1 MYERTRGEGFGPEVK
16 RRIMIG
22 TYALSAGYYDAY
34 YGRAQRVRTL
44 VREDFAR
51 AFGAVD
57 LIASPTSPTVAFKAG
72 SRVDDPLAMYLCDV
86 CTIPTNL
93 AGLPA
98 ISIPCGLSDGLPVGF
113 QLIGP
118 AFSENRILE
127 AAHALEAAIGFDAVP
142 AFRDSGTAAPQGWC
156 PEGADHLPPRGRAV
170 MSTAWEP
177 VIGLEMHVELD
188 TRTKMFC
195 GCEVT
200 KGDEPNM
207 HTCPV
212 CLAHPGALPVVNQR
226 AIEYAARIALA
237 LNCTVQPRSIFHR
250 KNYFYPDLPKAYQI
264 SQYDE
269 PLASDGWF
277 EYWSGGERLR
287 CRINRVH
294 MEEDAAKLVH
304 AGGETG
310 RIAGSDYSM
319 VDFNRGGTPLIE
331 IVTEPDIPSPEA
343 AREFLQQLRNLVVE
357 LGVSECNMEE
367 GQVRWDANVSVRPE
381 GAAELGTRTELK
393 NMNSFRYLQ
402 QALDAEIPRQIEIIE
417 AGGTID
423 LETLHFDPDTGT
435 TTPLRSKEEAHDYRY
450 FPEPDLVPVLIEP
463 GVGGGAA
470 RDAAGAAGGARGALH
485 RAVRPVAR
493 RTRSC
498 WAARTASPSTTRRSW
513 GWGPRPSRRPTGSWA
528 STSPISTPPASRP
541 ATGTSPPSASPS
553 SSSS

>member
-1 MYERTRGEGFGPEVK
+1 MTP
-16 RRIMIG
+16 
-22 TYALSAGYYDAY
+22 S
-34 YGRAQRVRTL
+34 
-44 VREDFAR
+44 
-51 AFGAVD
+51 
-57 LIASPTSPTVAFKAG
+57 
-72 SRVDDPLAMYLCDV
+72 
-86 CTIPTNL
+86 
-93 AGLPA
+93 
-98 ISIPCGLSDGLPVGF
+98 
-113 QLIGP
+113 
-118 AFSENRILE
+118 
-127 AAHALEAAIGFDAVP
+127 
-142 AFRDSGTAAPQGWC
+142 
-156 PEGADHLPPRGRAV
+156 
-170 MSTAWEP
+170 AWEP

-200 KGDEPNM
+200 KGDEPNV

-269 PLASDGWF
+269 PLATDGWF
-277 EYWSGGERLR
+277 EYWAGGEQLR

-367 GQVRWDANVSVRPE
+367 GQVRWDANVSVRPA
-381 GAAELGTRTELK
+381 GATELGTRTELK

-402 QALDAEIPRQIEIIE
+402 QALDAEIPRQIEILE
-417 AGGTID
+417 TGDTVD

-450 FPEPDLVPVLIEP
+450 FPEPDLVPVLVEEAWVDELRATQPELPAARVERFAGQYGLSRADALVLGSSRGLAEFYEAVVGLGAEAKPAANWVMGEYLAHLNAAGLEAGHGHVTAERLAKLVKLVGDGTVSTSGAKEVFAVMVAERAEP
-463 GVGGGAA
+463 GDVVAQRGLGQISDTAALEAAVAQVVADSPAQVEQYRGGKQQVLGYLVGQ
-470 RDAAGAAGGARGALH
+470 
-485 RAVRPVAR
+485 VMK
-493 RTRSC
+493 
-498 WAARTASPSTTRRSW
+498 
-513 GWGPRPSRRPTGSWA
+513 
-528 STSPISTPPASRP
+528 
-541 ATGTSPPSASPS
+541 ATGGRANPQLVNELLRRALDA
-553 SSSS
+553 